1 MKLKT
6 LAAGVAL
13 ALASAGSFAA
23 SALTF
28 TYSADGL
35 TKTAGLF
42 GSHGV
47 GDWTDTFYFSL
58 LEPGYINGSA
68 ISIKLGALAD
78 WDFDSITLSNGSS
91 SWAFAPTAGSSDD
104 LEVFTLDP
112 VSIGPGNYTL
122 TITGSVGNGAVL
134 GSYGGNINIS
144 AVPEPETY
152 ALMLAGLGAIGLV
165 ASRRRV
171 QR

>member
-23 SALTF
+23 GALTF
-28 TYSADGL
+28 TYSPDGL
-35 TKTAGLF
+35 TKSAGLF
-42 GSHGV
+42 GTHGA

-68 ISIKLGALAD
+68 ISIKLDTLAD
-78 WDFDSITLSNGSS
+78 WDFDSITLSNGTS
-91 SWAFAPTAGSSDD
+91 SWTFTPTGGSNDALEVYTLMPTA
-104 LEVFTLDP
+104 
-112 VSIGPGNYTL
+112 IGAGNYSL
-122 TITGSVGNGAVL
+122 TITGSVADGAVV

>member
-23 SALTF
+23 GALTF
-28 TYSADGL
+28 VSTDDG
-35 TKTAGLF
+35 KTAFF
-42 GSHGV
+42 GGAHKAGT
-47 GDWTDTFYFSL
+47 WTDEFYFDL
-58 LEPGYINGSA
+58 ITPGVIDASA
-68 ISIKLGALAD
+68 ISVWLQPKQD
-78 WDFDSITLSNGSS
+78 WDFTSIVLSNGSS
-91 SWAFAPTAGSSDD
+91 SWSFSPTATSTDG
-104 LEVFTLDP
+104 LEVYTLEP
-112 VSIGPGNYTL
+112 TFIGTGSYTL
-122 TITGSVGNGAVL
+122 TITGSVTGAATS
-134 GSYGGNINIS
+134 GSYGGNLNIS